1 MALYY
6 LASTKWQYII
16 SLLKTL
22 DGIILSR
29 FYQTLYGIILS
40 HFYQTLGGIILSRFY
55 ETLYMALYYLAS
67 MKPYIWHYINSLL
80 PNGSILSCF

>member
-16 SLLKTL
+16 SLQPNL

-40 HFYQTLGGIILSRFY
+40 RFYQTLDGIILSRFY
-55 ETLYMALYYLAS
+55 QMAVYYLAS
-67 MKPYIWHYINSLL
+67 TKS
-80 PNGSILSCF
+80 

>member
-6 LASTKWQYII
+6 LASTKWQYI
-16 SLLKTL
+16 SRYNQTL

-40 HFYQTLGGIILSRFY
+40 RFYQTLDGIILSRFY
-55 ETLYMALYYLAS
+55 QMAVYYLAS
-67 MKPYIWHYINSLL
+67 TKS
-80 PNGSILSCF
+80 